1 MEEKQKLRKRIRSVM
16 IVFLV
21 VIIPGYIRLFYS
33 DAFNSVR
40 VVDIV
45 QLLATGILTG
55 ILIMNAKD
63 YFRTTKQNQ

>member
-1 MEEKQKLRKRIRSVM
+1 MEEKQKLRKRIPSVM

-33 DAFNSVR
+33 DAFDFVR
-40 VVDIV
+40 AVDIV

-55 ILIMNAKD
+55 ILIMTAKD

>member
-1 MEEKQKLRKRIRSVM
+1 MDEKQKLRKRIRSVM

-33 DAFNSVR
+33 DAFDFVR
-40 VVDIV
+40 AVDIV

-55 ILIMNAKD
+55 ILIMTAKD

>member
-1 MEEKQKLRKRIRSVM
+1 M

-33 DAFNSVR
+33 DAFDFVR
-40 VVDIV
+40 AVDIV

-55 ILIMNAKD
+55 ILIMTAKD